1 MVAIFLTLW
10 TLVQLSW
17 IDSQRI
23 KRFINFTIV
32 SILSALSS
40 MFMLLPT
47 YLDLKLT
54 VRHLQN
60 CQPKTEDSWYLDFF
74 AKT

>member
-1 MVAIFLTLW
+1 MVAIFLTLS

-23 KRFINFTIV
+23 KRFNNFTIV
-32 SILSALSS
+32 SILSDLSS

-47 YLDLKLT
+47 YMDI
-54 VRHLQN
+54 
-60 CQPKTEDSWYLDFF
+60 KTQGETY
-74 AKT
+74 T